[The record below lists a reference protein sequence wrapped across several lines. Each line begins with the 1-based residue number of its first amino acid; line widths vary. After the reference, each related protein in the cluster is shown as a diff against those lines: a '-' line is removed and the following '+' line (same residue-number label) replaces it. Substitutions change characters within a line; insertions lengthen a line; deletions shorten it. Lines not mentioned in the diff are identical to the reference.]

1 MKRRQILT
9 ASLGLGLLA
18 PTSRADST
26 YPNRP
31 LRLIVPYAPG
41 GAADTVT
48 RLVAARLAERMGQR
62 VLVDNRP
69 GANGVVAA
77 QALTSAE
84 RDGYHFLVTDGSL
97 LSVNPLIYK
106 SLKYDPRQDFTPV
119 ALIARGPLFLSV
131 HPKVA
136 ANSLDEFVRG
146 ARARPGAMSY
156 GTPGIGS
163 THHLCMESLKAT
175 LGIDVVHVPYKG
187 ASQAVQALVAGE
199 IDASFAALPSLQG
212 FVRSG
217 QLKLLAVNSTR
228 RQPRVPNVPSIAE
241 TLPGFDFASTIGF
254 VAARGTPEDAIAR
267 TSSEVVTL
275 LRSQPV
281 IDALSEM
288 GIEAVGGGPSDYA
301 RVIQQEDERMAS
313 AVKAARL
320 QVQ

>member
-136 ANSLDEFVRG
+136 ANSLDEFVRA